1 MLHVACLICWAKTES
16 MAQKVFCWIRQTMWT
31 IWTNLSSRPI
41 VLTTTKKSNISGK
54 QLDFHEFIQPE
65 KSYKKAI
72 KKRIFT
78 WTTGRTITT
87 RWTVLAG
94 CSCKPW
100 LYTHTHTQWYD
111 ECLTDVCCCG
121 VCWGHTWQVQF
132 PFPPSP
138 SEQIPLPL
146 QGVSALSGQSG
157 TQIRRS
163 QLCVCFV
170 VLGVGGGGGVFQS
183 VSTF

>member
-16 MAQKVFCWIRQTMWT
+16 MAQKVFCWIRMWT
-31 IWTNLSSRPI
+31 LWTNLSSRPI

-100 LYTHTHTQWYD
+100 LYTHTHTHSDIMSVSQMSVVV
-111 ECLTDVCCCG
+111 VCAE
-121 VCWGHTWQVQF
+121 V
-132 PFPPSP
+132 
-138 SEQIPLPL
+138 IPGRCSFRFLP
-146 QGVSALSGQSG
+146 V
-157 TQIRRS
+157 RRS
-163 QLCVCFV
+163 RFLCHCR
-170 VLGVGGGGGVFQS
+170 VFQH
-183 VSTF
+183 FQDNLGHK